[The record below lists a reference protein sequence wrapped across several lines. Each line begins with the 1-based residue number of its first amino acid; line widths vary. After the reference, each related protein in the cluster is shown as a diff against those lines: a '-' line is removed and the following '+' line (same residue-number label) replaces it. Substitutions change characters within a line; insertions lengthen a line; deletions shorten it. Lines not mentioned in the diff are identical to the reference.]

1 MPGEG
6 RAGHQW
12 RGKGAR
18 EGGTKA
24 RRRGRGSDGGEEC
37 GAGWRGRGGRE
48 DATRRRAGE
57 SALGAGEIVGQAG
70 ELPREMTLEIKVRGT
85 RGRKM
90 ESQRSKCY
98 QALSHLELFRV
109 GNLWL
114 KPMAGGQC
122 HLGAITTS
130 GLVALESLSTEEEMA
145 SVTAEDIL

>member
-1 MPGEG
+1 M
-6 RAGHQW
+6 
-12 RGKGAR
+12 
-18 EGGTKA
+18 
-24 RRRGRGSDGGEEC
+24 
-37 GAGWRGRGGRE
+37 
-48 DATRRRAGE
+48 
-57 SALGAGEIVGQAG
+57 GQAG

-122 HLGAITTS
+122 HVGAITTS